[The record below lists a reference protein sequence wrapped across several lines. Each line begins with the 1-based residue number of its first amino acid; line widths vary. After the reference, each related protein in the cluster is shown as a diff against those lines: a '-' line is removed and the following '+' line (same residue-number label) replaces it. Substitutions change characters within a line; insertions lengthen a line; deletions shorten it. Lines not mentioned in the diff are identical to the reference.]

1 MRCGA
6 CSHAWKLDG
15 QALMSVMLQGS
26 VRQGRLILD
35 IDVAVGDEIVAISGV
50 NGIGKT
56 TFLRVLAGLL
66 PLGTGTLQVNG
77 NVLDGALNNI
87 DRQIFVPAHLRNVGM
102 VFQDNVLLPFLSALD
117 NVAYPLMATGIGRQ
131 QAQQFAIDAME
142 QHGIGHLAQMKP
154 TQLSGGQQQRVALVR
169 ALINKP
175 QLVLLDEPLSALDV
189 DARREVRGWLRDQL
203 KSVPGTKFVVT
214 HDLVDIAELCDREIA
229 FMQPQLQLLGNETQ
243 TTIVR

>member
-1 MRCGA
+1 
-6 CSHAWKLDG
+6 
-15 QALMSVMLQGS
+15 MSVVLKGS

-35 IDVAVGDEIVAISGV
+35 IDVVVGDEIVAISGV

-66 PLGTGTLQVNG
+66 PLDSGILQVNG
-77 NVLDGALNNI
+77 IVLDDVDN
-87 DRQIFVPAHLRNVGM
+87 QIFVPAHLRNVGM

-131 QAQQFAIDAME
+131 QAQQLAIDAMG

-169 ALINKP
+169 ALIRKP

-189 DARREVRGWLRDQL
+189 DARREVRSWLRDQL
-203 KSVPGTKFVVT
+203 KSLPGTKFVVT

-229 FMQPQLQLLGNETQ
+229 FMQPQLLGNETQ

>member
-1 MRCGA
+1 
-6 CSHAWKLDG
+6 
-15 QALMSVMLQGS
+15 MSLELKGS

-35 IDVAVGDEIVAISGV
+35 LDINIGDEVVGISGA

-66 PLGTGTLQVNG
+66 PLDAGILQVNG
-77 NVLDGALNNI
+77 NVFDSASDNA

-117 NVAYPLMATGIGRQ
+117 NVAYPMMATGVGRQ
-131 QAQQFAIDAME
+131 QAQQLAIDAMD

-154 TQLSGGQQQRVALVR
+154 MQLSGGQQQRVALVR

-189 DARREVRGWLRDQL
+189 DARREVRRWLRDQL
-203 KSVPGTKFVVT
+203 KSLPGTKFVVT
-214 HDLVDIAELCDREIA
+214 HDRLDIAELCDREIA
-229 FMQPQLQLLGNETQ
+229 FTQPQSQLLGNETQ

>member
-1 MRCGA
+1 
-6 CSHAWKLDG
+6 
-15 QALMSVMLQGS
+15 MSVVLQGS

-66 PLGTGTLQVNG
+66 PLDSGILQINKIMF
-77 NVLDGALNNI
+77 DDI
-87 DRQIFVPAHLRNVGM
+87 DHQIFVPAHLRNVGM

-117 NVAYPLMATGIGRQ
+117 NVAYPMMATGVGRQ
-131 QAQQFAIDAME
+131 QAQQLAIDAMG
-142 QHGIGHLAQMKP
+142 QHGIGHLAQMNP

-175 QLVLLDEPLSALDV
+175 QLVLLDEPLSALDA
-189 DARREVRGWLRDQL
+189 DARREVRSWLRDQL
-203 KSVPGTKFVVT
+203 KSLPGTKFVVT

>member
-1 MRCGA
+1 
-6 CSHAWKLDG
+6 
-15 QALMSVMLQGS
+15 MSVVLKGS

-35 IDVAVGDEIVAISGV
+35 LDIDIGDEVVGISGA

-66 PLGTGTLQVNG
+66 PLDAGILQING
-77 NVLDGALNNI
+77 NVLDSASDNA

-117 NVAYPLMATGIGRQ
+117 NVAYPLMTTGIGRQ
-131 QAQQFAIDAME
+131 QAQKLAIDAMG

-175 QLVLLDEPLSALDV
+175 QLVLLDEPLSALDA
-189 DARREVRGWLRDQL
+189 DARREVRSWLRDEL
-203 KSVPGTKFVVT
+203 KSLPGTKFVVT
-214 HDLVDIAELCDREIA
+214 HDLIDIAELCDREIA
-229 FMQPQLQLLGNETQ
+229 FMQPQSQLSGNETQ

>member
-1 MRCGA
+1 
-6 CSHAWKLDG
+6 
-15 QALMSVMLQGS
+15 MSVTLKGS

-66 PLGTGTLQVNG
+66 PLDAGILQVNG
-77 NVLDGALNNI
+77 IVLDDVDN
-87 DRQIFVPAHLRNVGM
+87 QIFVPAHLRNVGM

-131 QAQQFAIDAME
+131 QAQQLAIDAME

-154 TQLSGGQQQRVALVR
+154 TQLSGGQQQRVAITR
-169 ALINKP
+169 ALAMRPK
-175 QLVLLDEPLSALDV
+175 LMLFDEPTSALDPELV
-189 DARREVRGWLRDQL
+189 GEVLTAMQDLANSGM
-203 KSVPGTKFVVT
+203 TMIVVT
-214 HDLVDIAELCDREIA
+214 HEMGFARKVADTVA
-229 FMQPQLQLLGNETQ
+229 FMDAGLIVESGPPDQLLDHPQHERTKSFFSK
-243 TTIVR
+243 VL

>member
-1 MRCGA
+1 
-6 CSHAWKLDG
+6 
-15 QALMSVMLQGS
+15 MSLELKGS

-35 IDVAVGDEIVAISGV
+35 LDINIGDEVVGISGA

-66 PLGTGTLQVNG
+66 PLDAGILQVNG
-77 NVLDGALNNI
+77 NVFDSASDNA

-117 NVAYPLMATGIGRQ
+117 NVAYPLMATGVGRQ
-131 QAQQFAIDAME
+131 QAQQLAIDAMD

-175 QLVLLDEPLSALDV
+175 QLVLLDEPLSALDA
-189 DARREVRGWLRDQL
+189 DARREVRRWLRDQL
-203 KSVPGTKFVVT
+203 KSLPGTKFVVT
-214 HDLVDIAELCDREIA
+214 HDRLDIAELCDREIA
-229 FMQPQLQLLGNETQ
+229 FTQPQSQLLGNETQ

>member
-1 MRCGA
+1 
-6 CSHAWKLDG
+6 
-15 QALMSVMLQGS
+15 MSLELKGS

-35 IDVAVGDEIVAISGV
+35 LDINIGDEVVGISGA

-66 PLGTGTLQVNG
+66 PLDAGILQVNG
-77 NVLDGALNNI
+77 NVFDSASDNA

-117 NVAYPLMATGIGRQ
+117 NVASPLMATGVGRQ
-131 QAQQFAIDAME
+131 QAQQLAIDAMD

-175 QLVLLDEPLSALDV
+175 QLVLLDEPLSALDA
-189 DARREVRGWLRDQL
+189 DARREVRRWLRDQL
-203 KSVPGTKFVVT
+203 KSLPGTKFVVT
-214 HDLVDIAELCDREIA
+214 HDRLDIAELCDREIA
-229 FMQPQLQLLGNETQ
+229 FTQPQSQLLGNETQ

>member
-1 MRCGA
+1 
-6 CSHAWKLDG
+6 
-15 QALMSVMLQGS
+15 MSVVLKGS

-66 PLGTGTLQVNG
+66 PLDAGTLKVHEQVFDDVDN
-77 NVLDGALNNI
+77 
-87 DRQIFVPAHLRNVGM
+87 QIFVPAHLRNVGM

-117 NVAYPLMATGIGRQ
+117 NVAYPLMATGVGRQ
-131 QAQQFAIDAME
+131 QAQQLAIDAMG
-142 QHGIGHLAQMKP
+142 QHGIGHLAQMKT

-189 DARREVRGWLRDQL
+189 DARREVRSWLRDQL
-203 KSVPGTKFVVT
+203 KSLPGTKFVVT

-229 FMQPQLQLLGNETQ
+229 FMQPQLLGNETQ

>member
-1 MRCGA
+1 
-6 CSHAWKLDG
+6 
-15 QALMSVMLQGS
+15 
-26 VRQGRLILD
+26 
-35 IDVAVGDEIVAISGV
+35 
-50 NGIGKT
+50 
-56 TFLRVLAGLL
+56 
-66 PLGTGTLQVNG
+66 
-77 NVLDGALNNI
+77 
-87 DRQIFVPAHLRNVGM
+87 M

-117 NVAYPLMATGIGRQ
+117 NVAYPVMTTGIGRQ
-131 QAQQFAIDAME
+131 QALQLAIDAMG

-189 DARREVRGWLRDQL
+189 EARREVRSWLRDQL
-203 KSVPGTKFVVT
+203 KSLPGTKFVVT

-229 FMQPQLQLLGNETQ
+229 FVQPQTQLLGDETQ

>member
-1 MRCGA
+1 
-6 CSHAWKLDG
+6 
-15 QALMSVMLQGS
+15 MSVVLQGS
-26 VRQGRLILD
+26 VRQGHLILD
-35 IDVAVGDEIVAISGV
+35 IDVVVGDEIVAISGV

-66 PLGTGTLQVNG
+66 PLDTGILQVNG
-77 NVLDGALNNI
+77 IVLDDVDN
-87 DRQIFVPAHLRNVGM
+87 QIFVPAHLRNVGM

-117 NVAYPLMATGIGRQ
+117 NVAYPMMTTGIGRQ
-131 QAQQFAIDAME
+131 QAQQLAIDAMG

-189 DARREVRGWLRDQL
+189 DARREVRSWLRDQL
-203 KSVPGTKFVVT
+203 KSLPGTKFVVT

-229 FMQPQLQLLGNETQ
+229 FMQPQLLSNETQ

>member
-1 MRCGA
+1 V
-6 CSHAWKLDG
+6 
-15 QALMSVMLQGS
+15 SVTLKGS
-26 VRQGRLILD
+26 VRQGHLILD

-66 PLGTGTLQVNG
+66 PLDTGTLQVNR
-77 NVLDGALNNI
+77 NVLDSASDNA

-131 QAQQFAIDAME
+131 QAQQLAIDAMG

-154 TQLSGGQQQRVALVR
+154 MQLSGGQQQRVALVR

-189 DARREVRGWLRDQL
+189 DARREVRSWLRDQL
-203 KSVPGTKFVVT
+203 KSLHGTKFVVT

>member
-1 MRCGA
+1 
-6 CSHAWKLDG
+6 
-15 QALMSVMLQGS
+15 MSLVLKGS

-35 IDVAVGDEIVAISGV
+35 LDINIDDEVVGISGA

-66 PLGTGTLQVNG
+66 PLDVGILQVNG
-77 NVLDGALNNI
+77 NVLDSALDSA
-87 DRQIFVPAHLRNVGM
+87 DRQVFVPAHLRNVGM

-117 NVAYPLMATGIGRQ
+117 NVAYPMMATGVGRQ
-131 QAQQFAIDAME
+131 QAQQLAIDAMD

-154 TQLSGGQQQRVALVR
+154 MQLSGGQQQRVALVR

-189 DARREVRGWLRDQL
+189 DARREVRRWLRDQL
-203 KSVPGTKFVVT
+203 KSLPGTKFVVT
-214 HDLVDIAELCDREIA
+214 HDRLDIAELCDREIA
-229 FMQPQLQLLGNETQ
+229 FTQPQSQLLGNETQ

>member
-1 MRCGA
+1 
-6 CSHAWKLDG
+6 L
-15 QALMSVMLQGS
+15 
-26 VRQGRLILD
+26 
-35 IDVAVGDEIVAISGV
+35 
-50 NGIGKT
+50 
-56 TFLRVLAGLL
+56 LAGLL
-66 PLGTGTLQVNG
+66 PLDSGILQVNG
-77 NVLDGALNNI
+77 NVLDSASDNA

-117 NVAYPLMATGIGRQ
+117 NVAYPLMASGIGRQ
-131 QAQQFAIDAME
+131 EAQQLAIDAMG

-154 TQLSGGQQQRVALVR
+154 MQLSGGQQQRVALLR

-189 DARREVRGWLRDQL
+189 GARREVRSWLRDQL
-203 KSVPGTKFVVT
+203 KSLPGTKFVVT

-229 FMQPQLQLLGNETQ
+229 FIQPQLLGNETQ

>member
-1 MRCGA
+1 
-6 CSHAWKLDG
+6 
-15 QALMSVMLQGS
+15 MSVMLQGS
-26 VRQGRLILD
+26 VRQGHLILD
-35 IDVAVGDEIVAISGV
+35 IDVVVGAEIVAISGV

-66 PLGTGTLQVNG
+66 PLDAGILQVNG
-77 NVLDGALNNI
+77 IVLDDVDN
-87 DRQIFVPAHLRNVGM
+87 QIFVPAHLRNVGM

-117 NVAYPLMATGIGRQ
+117 NVAYPMMATGVGRQ
-131 QAQQFAIDAME
+131 QAQQLAIDAMG

-189 DARREVRGWLRDQL
+189 DARREVRSWLRDQL
-203 KSVPGTKFVVT
+203 KSLPGTKVVVT

-229 FMQPQLQLLGNETQ
+229 FMQPQLLGNETQ

>member
-1 MRCGA
+1 
-6 CSHAWKLDG
+6 
-15 QALMSVMLQGS
+15 MSVMLKGS
-26 VRQGRLILD
+26 VRQGHLILD
-35 IDVAVGDEIVAISGV
+35 LDIDIGDEVVGISGA

-66 PLGTGTLQVNG
+66 PLDVGILQVNG
-77 NVLDGALNNI
+77 NVLDSA

-102 VFQDNVLLPFLSALD
+102 VFQDNVLLPFLSSLD
-117 NVAYPLMATGIGRQ
+117 NVAYPLMATGVGRQ
-131 QAQQFAIDAME
+131 QAQQLAIDAMG
-142 QHGIGHLAQMKP
+142 QQGIGHLAQMKP

-175 QLVLLDEPLSALDV
+175 QLVLLDEPLSALDA
-189 DARREVRGWLRDQL
+189 DARREVRRWLRDQL
-203 KSVPGTKFVVT
+203 KSLPGTKFVVT

-229 FMQPQLQLLGNETQ
+229 FMQPQSQLLGNEIQ

>member
-1 MRCGA
+1 
-6 CSHAWKLDG
+6 
-15 QALMSVMLQGS
+15 MSVVLQGS
-26 VRQGRLILD
+26 VRQGHLILD
-35 IDVAVGDEIVAISGV
+35 IDVVVGDEIVAISGV

-66 PLGTGTLQVNG
+66 PLDTGILQVNG
-77 NVLDGALNNI
+77 IVLDDVDN
-87 DRQIFVPAHLRNVGM
+87 QIFVPAHLRNVGM
-102 VFQDNVLLPFLSALD
+102 VFQDNVLLPFLAALD
-117 NVAYPLMATGIGRQ
+117 NVAYPMIATGIGRQ
-131 QAQQFAIDAME
+131 QAQQLAIDAMG

-189 DARREVRGWLRDQL
+189 DARREVRSWLRDQL
-203 KSVPGTKFVVT
+203 KSLPGTKFVVT
-214 HDLVDIAELCDREIA
+214 HDFVDIAELCDREIA
-229 FMQPQLQLLGNETQ
+229 FEQLVSQSQLLSNETQ

>member
-1 MRCGA
+1 
-6 CSHAWKLDG
+6 
-15 QALMSVMLQGS
+15 MSLELKGS

-35 IDVAVGDEIVAISGV
+35 LDINIGDEVVGISGA

-66 PLGTGTLQVNG
+66 PLDVGILQVNG
-77 NVLDGALNNI
+77 NVLDSALDSA
-87 DRQIFVPAHLRNVGM
+87 DRQVFVPAHLRNVGM

-117 NVAYPLMATGIGRQ
+117 NVAYPMMATGVGRQ
-131 QAQQFAIDAME
+131 QAQQLAIDAMG

-154 TQLSGGQQQRVALVR
+154 MQLSGGQQQRVALVR

-189 DARREVRGWLRDQL
+189 DARREVRRWLRDQL
-203 KSVPGTKFVVT
+203 KSLPGTKFVVT
-214 HDLVDIAELCDREIA
+214 HDRLDIAELCDREIA
-229 FMQPQLQLLGNETQ
+229 FMQPQSQLSDNETQ

>member
-1 MRCGA
+1 
-6 CSHAWKLDG
+6 
-15 QALMSVMLQGS
+15 MSVMLKGT

-35 IDVAVGDEIVAISGV
+35 IDVVVGAEIVAISGV

-66 PLGTGTLQVNG
+66 PLDAGILQVHEQVFDDVDN
-77 NVLDGALNNI
+77 
-87 DRQIFVPAHLRNVGM
+87 QIFVPAHLRNVGM

-131 QAQQFAIDAME
+131 QAQQLAIDAMG

-169 ALINKP
+169 ALIRKP

-189 DARREVRGWLRDQL
+189 DARREVRSWLRDQL
-203 KSVPGTKFVVT
+203 KSLPGTKFVVT

-229 FMQPQLQLLGNETQ
+229 FMQPQLLGNETQ

>member
-1 MRCGA
+1 
-6 CSHAWKLDG
+6 
-15 QALMSVMLQGS
+15 MSVMSKGTL
-26 VRQGRLILD
+26 RQGRLILD
-35 IDVAVGDEIVAISGV
+35 IDVVVGDEIVAISGV

-66 PLGTGTLQVNG
+66 PLDAGILQVNG
-77 NVLDGALNNI
+77 NVLDDINH
-87 DRQIFVPAHLRNVGM
+87 QVFVPAHLRNVGM

-117 NVAYPLMATGIGRQ
+117 NVAYPMMATGVGRQ
-131 QAQQFAIDAME
+131 QAQQLAIDAMD

-169 ALINKP
+169 ALISKP

-189 DARREVRGWLRDQL
+189 DARREVRSWLRDQL
-203 KSVPGTKFVVT
+203 KSLPGTKFVVT

-229 FMQPQLQLLGNETQ
+229 FMQPHSQLLGNEMQ

>member
-1 MRCGA
+1 
-6 CSHAWKLDG
+6 
-15 QALMSVMLQGS
+15 MSLELKGS

-35 IDVAVGDEIVAISGV
+35 LDINIGDEVVGISGA

-66 PLGTGTLQVNG
+66 PLDAGILQING
-77 NVLDGALNNI
+77 NVLDSA

-117 NVAYPLMATGIGRQ
+117 NVAYPLMATGVGRQ
-131 QAQQFAIDAME
+131 QAQQLAIDAMG

-175 QLVLLDEPLSALDV
+175 QLVLLDEPLSALDA
-189 DARREVRGWLRDQL
+189 DARREVRSWLRDQL
-203 KSVPGTKFVVT
+203 KSLPGTKFVVT
-214 HDLVDIAELCDREIA
+214 HDRLDIAELCDREIA
-229 FMQPQLQLLGNETQ
+229 FTQPQSQLLGNETQ